1 METKEGKRVRKILIP
16 LAVLAAMVLASCG
29 TSQAASSCSKTFKVG
44 FVTDI
49 GKLGDKGFND
59 AGWKGV
65 QDATAD
71 SSLCVQSKFLE
82 SKQPTDYTPNIQQF
96 VDQKYDMVV
105 AAGFLLGDDTLKAAK
120 ANPSVKF
127 TIVDS
132 ADFGDPKAPDN
143 FTGLLFKQDQAGYL
157 AGALAAL
164 ISKTNHIGGVYGLD
178 VPAVVQ
184 FRKGYEN
191 GAKYVNPSI
200 KVDGVFHPAASNAF
214 ADPDWGKARAQDE
227 LSGGADVI
235 FAAGGLT
242 GNGALLAAK
251 EANKACIGVDVDQ
264 FLTYPDV
271 DPCLVTSAEKHISVA
286 VKAIIAAAAK
296 NQWPTGG
303 VLTFELK
310 NNGVGLAPYHQWD
323 SKVSADIK
331 AKIADI
337 QTKLTNGSLSTGA
350 EGLTKYS

>member
-1 METKEGKRVRKILIP
+1 
-16 LAVLAAMVLASCG
+16 
-29 TSQAASSCSKTFKVG
+29 
-44 FVTDI
+44 
-49 GKLGDKGFND
+49 
-59 AGWKGV
+59 
-65 QDATAD
+65 
-71 SSLCVQSKFLE
+71 
-82 SKQPTDYTPNIQQF
+82 
-96 VDQKYDMVV
+96 
-105 AAGFLLGDDTLKAAK
+105 
-120 ANPSVKF
+120 
-127 TIVDS
+127 
-132 ADFGDPKAPDN
+132 
-143 FTGLLFKQDQAGYL
+143 
-157 AGALAAL
+157 
-164 ISKTNHIGGVYGLD
+164 
-178 VPAVVQ
+178 
-184 FRKGYEN
+184 
-191 GAKYVNPSI
+191 
-200 KVDGVFHPAASNAF
+200 
-214 ADPDWGKARAQDE
+214 
-227 LSGGADVI
+227 VI

-296 NQWPTGG
+296 NQWPSGG

>member
-1 METKEGKRVRKILIP
+1 VRKILIP
-16 LAVLAAMVLASCG
+16 LAVLGAMVLASCG
-29 TSQAASSCSKTFKVG
+29 SSAPAASSCSKTYKVG

-65 QDATAD
+65 QDAVAD
-71 SSLCVQSKFLE
+71 SSLCVQAKFLE

-96 VDQKYDMVV
+96 ADPV
-105 AAGFLLGDDTLKAAK
+105 APT
-120 ANPSVKF
+120 
-127 TIVDS
+127 
-132 ADFGDPKAPDN
+132 N

-157 AGALAAL
+157 VGALAAQL
-164 ISKTNHIGGVYGLD
+164 SKTNHIGGVYGLD

-200 KVDGVFHPAASNAF
+200 RVDGVFHPAAANAF
-214 ADPDWGKARAQDE
+214 ADPDWGKARAKDE

-235 FAAGGLT
+235 FAAGGAT

-251 EANKACIGVDVDQ
+251 EAGKPCIGVDVDQ

-271 DPCLVTSAEKHISVA
+271 GPCLVTSAVKNISVA
-286 VKAIIAAAAK
+286 VKSIIVSGVK
-296 NQWPTGG
+296 NQWPSGG
-303 VLTFELK
+303 VQTFELK
-310 NNGVGLAPYHQWD
+310 NDGVGLAPYHDWD

-331 AKIADI
+331 AKLKDI
-337 QTKLTNGSLSTGA
+337 QDKLKNGSLSTGA

>member
-1 METKEGKRVRKILIP
+1 VRKILIP
-16 LAVLAAMVLASCG
+16 LMAIGVLVLASCG
-29 TSQAASSCSKTFKVG
+29 STSGPAASSCSKTFKVG

-65 QDATAD
+65 QDAAAD
-71 SSLCVQSKFLE
+71 SSLCVQAKYLE
-82 SKQPTDYTPNIQQF
+82 SQQPTDYTPNIQQF
-96 VDQKYDMVV
+96 VDQGYNMVV
-105 AAGFLLGDDTLKAAK
+105 AAGFLLGDDVLKAAK
-120 ANPSVKF
+120 ANPNIKF

-132 ADFGDPKAPDN
+132 ADFTDTTAPAN
-143 FTGLLFKQDQAGYL
+143 FTGLLFKQDQGAFL
-157 AGALAAL
+157 VGALAAL
-164 ISKTNHIGGVYGLD
+164 MTKTNHVGGVYGLD

-191 GAKYVNPSI
+191 GAHYINPNI
-200 KVDGVFHPAASNAF
+200 KVDGVFHPASANAF

-235 FAAGGLT
+235 FAAGGAT

-251 EANKACIGVDVDQ
+251 EAGKPCIGVDVDQ
-264 FLTYPDV
+264 YYTYPDV
-271 DPCLVTSAEKHISVA
+271 DSCLVTSSEKHISVA
-286 VKAIIAAAAK
+286 VKSIIADAVK
-296 NQWPTGG
+296 SQWPTGG
-303 VLTFELK
+303 VLLFDLK

-323 SKVSADIK
+323 SKVPADVK
-331 AKIADI
+331 AKLQDIETKIA
-337 QTKLTNGSLSTGA
+337 NGTLSTGA

>member
-1 METKEGKRVRKILIP
+1 MRKILIP
-16 LAVLAAMVLASCG
+16 LAVLGAMVLASCG
-29 TSQAASSCSKTFKVG
+29 SSAPAASSCSKTYKVG

-65 QDATAD
+65 QDAVAD
-71 SSLCVQSKFLE
+71 SSLCVQAKFLE

-105 AAGFLLGDDTLKAAK
+105 TAGFLLGDDTVKAAK

-127 TIVDS
+127 SIVDS
-132 ADFGDPKAPDN
+132 ADFAEPVAPTN

-157 AGALAAL
+157 VGALAAQL
-164 ISKTNHIGGVYGLD
+164 SKTNHIGGVYGLD

-191 GAKYVNPSI
+191 GAKYVNPTI
-200 KVDGVFHPAASNAF
+200 KVDGVFHPAAANAF

-235 FAAGGLT
+235 FAAGGAT

-251 EANKACIGVDVDQ
+251 EAGKPCIGVDVDQ
-264 FLTYPDV
+264 FFTYPDV

-286 VKAIIAAAAK
+286 VKSIVASAAK
-296 NQWPTGG
+296 GQWPTGG
-303 VLTFELK
+303 VQTFELK
-310 NNGVGLAPYHQWD
+310 NDGVGLAPFHDWD
-323 SKVSADIK
+323 AKVSADIK

-337 QTKLTNGSLSTGA
+337 QAKLKAGTLSTGA

>member
-1 METKEGKRVRKILIP
+1 VRKILIP
-16 LAVLAAMVLASCG
+16 LAVVGALVLASCG
-29 TSQAASSCSKTFKVG
+29 SSSPAATNTCSKTFKVG

-65 QDATAD
+65 QDAAAD
-71 SSLCVQSKFLE
+71 SSLCVQAKFLE
-82 SKQPTDYTPNIQQF
+82 SKQPTDYAPNIQQF
-96 VDQKYDMVV
+96 IDQGYNMVV

-120 ANPSVKF
+120 ANPNVKF

-132 ADFGDPKAPDN
+132 ADFTDATAPSN
-143 FTGLLFKQDQAGYL
+143 FTGLLFKQDQGAFL
-157 AGALAAL
+157 VGALAAL
-164 ISKTNHIGGVYGLD
+164 MSKTNHIGGVYGLD

-200 KVDGVFHPAASNAF
+200 KVDGVFHPAAANAF

-235 FAAGGLT
+235 FAAGGAT

-251 EANKACIGVDVDQ
+251 EAGKPCIGVDVDQ
-264 FLTYPDV
+264 YLTYPDV
-271 DPCLVTSAEKHISVA
+271 DSCLVTSAEKHISVA
-286 VKAIIAAAAK
+286 VKTVITDAVK
-296 NQWPTGG
+296 TQWPSGG
-303 VLTFELK
+303 VLTFDLT
-310 NNGVGLAPYHQWD
+310 NDGVGLAPYHQWD

-331 AKIADI
+331 SKLQDIMTKI
-337 QTKLTNGSLSTGA
+337 KNGTLKTGA

>member
-1 METKEGKRVRKILIP
+1 VRRFAIP
-16 LAVLAAMVLASCG
+16 LWAIGTLVLASCG
-29 TSQAASSCSKTFKVG
+29 GGTSSASPSCSTTYKVG

-65 QDATAD
+65 QDAAAD
-71 SSLCVQSKFLE
+71 ASLCVQAKFLE

-96 VDQKYDMVV
+96 VDQGYNMVV

-120 ANPSVKF
+120 ANPNVKF

-132 ADFGDPKAPDN
+132 ADFSDKTAPSN
-143 FTGLLFKQDQAGYL
+143 FTGLLFKQDQGAFL
-157 AGALAAL
+157 VGALAAL
-164 ISKTNHIGGVYGLD
+164 MSKTNHIGGVFGLD

-191 GAKYVNPSI
+191 GAKYINPSI
-200 KVDGVFHPAASNAF
+200 KVDGVFHPAAANAF

-235 FAAGGLT
+235 FAAGGAT

-251 EANKACIGVDVDQ
+251 EAGKPCIGVDVDQ
-264 FLTYPDV
+264 YFTYPDV
-271 DPCLVTSAEKHISVA
+271 DPCLVTSAEKNISVA
-286 VKAIIAAAAK
+286 VKSIIVAAVK

-303 VLTFELK
+303 VLLFDLK

-331 AKIADI
+331 AKLLDI
-337 QTKLTNGSLSTGA
+337 QNKIKDGSLSTGA

>member
-1 METKEGKRVRKILIP
+1 VRKILIP
-16 LAVLAAMVLASCG
+16 LAVVGALVLASCG
-29 TSQAASSCSKTFKVG
+29 SSAPAASSCSKTFKVG

-132 ADFGDPKAPDN
+132 ADFGDPVAPTN
-143 FTGLLFKQDQAGYL
+143 FTGLLFKQDQGAFL
-157 AGALAAL
+157 VGALAAL
-164 ISKTNHIGGVYGLD
+164 LSTKNHIGGVYGLD

-191 GAKYVNPSI
+191 GAKYINPSI
-200 KVDGVFHPAASNAF
+200 KVDGVFHPAAANAF

-235 FAAGGLT
+235 FAAGGAT
-242 GNGALLAAK
+242 GN
-251 EANKACIGVDVDQ
+251 
-264 FLTYPDV
+264 PDV
-271 DPCLVTSAEKHISVA
+271 DACLVTSALKQISVA
-286 VKAIIAAAAK
+286 VKSIIVSAVK

-303 VLTFELK
+303 IQNFDIK
-310 NNGVGLAPYHQWD
+310 NGGVGLAPYHQWD

-331 AKIADI
+331 AKLLDI
-337 QTKLTNGSLSTGA
+337 MNKLKDGSLSTGA